1 MVVEGKRKSI
11 EMLKERARLVGY
23 VPPSLKYHPELK
35 RDLTEL
41 LLDPEKTALL
51 VIDVQNAFTDPK
63 AKLAAPDG
71 PTIVPNINKLVKYC
85 REHKIPIIWVQETNR
100 KDGSDIGIMAK
111 YWSFLGPPETYLA
124 EGSWAWELYPKLD
137 FKPEDIYIKKPKYIA
152 FWGSDLEA
160 VLRSLGVEHLIFTGI
175 CTDICV
181 GTTMIYAMHLDY
193 NCVMVKDATTTFTKY
208 KEAFLDNAEL
218 LWCRVLTAD
227 EVLAELEALRPKAGG
242 AK

>member
-1 MVVEGKRKSI
+1 MLVAGKRREI
-11 EMLKERARLVGY
+11 EKLKERAKQRGY
-23 VPPSLKYHPELK
+23 NPPPLKYHPEIN

-63 AKLAAPDG
+63 EKLAAPDG
-71 PTIVPNINKLVKYC
+71 PTIVPKINKLVKYC
-85 REHKIPIIWVQETNR
+85 REHDIPIIWVQETNR

-111 YWSFLGPPETYLA
+111 YWPFLGPPEVYLA
-124 EGSWAWELYPKLD
+124 EGSHAWQLYPELD
-137 FKPEDIYIKKPKYIA
+137 ARPEDIYIKKPKYIA

-160 VLRSLGVEHLIFTGI
+160 VLRSLGVDSLIFTGI

-181 GTTMIYAMHLDY
+181 GTTMIYAMHMDY
-193 NCVMVKDATTTFTKY
+193 NCVIVKDASTTFTKH

-218 LWCRVLTAD
+218 LWARVLTTD
-227 EVLAELEALRPKAGG
+227 EVIAELEALKP
-242 AK
+242 